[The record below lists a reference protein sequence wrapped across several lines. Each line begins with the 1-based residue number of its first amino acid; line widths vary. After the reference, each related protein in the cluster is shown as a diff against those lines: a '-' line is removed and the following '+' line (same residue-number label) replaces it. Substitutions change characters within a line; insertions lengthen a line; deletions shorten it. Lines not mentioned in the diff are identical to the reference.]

1 MDEKLLDKIKE
12 IARFYGWEEQHRIA
26 IEELSELIKAI
37 CKRERRFDGSFSTV
51 SSESEE
57 RTAIVEELADVII
70 MAIQLTYLLE
80 GEFDVKEVMEHKVE
94 RQLRRIDKIS
104 KDIEEME
111 MVLC

>member
-1 MDEKLLDKIKE
+1 M
-12 IARFYGWEEQHRIA
+12 
-26 IEELSELIKAI
+26 
-37 CKRERRFDGSFSTV
+37 
-51 SSESEE
+51 
-57 RTAIVEELADVII
+57 EELADVII

-94 RQLRRIDKIS
+94 RQLRRIDKVS